1 MPGLFLHSAD
11 ALCLGLYSARMSN
24 HPFPWREAFLASLR
38 DRPIVQCACDAVGIN
53 RSTAYRARK
62 DDEAF
67 AEAWDDAM
75 ETGIDRAEAEA
86 FRRGVVGFQE
96 PVIHQGRLQFVYE
109 RYLDDEG
116 KEQWRLKLDANGQP
130 VPLTVTKA
138 SDAMLSLY
146 LKGRR
151 RAFSTERTELTGADG
166 GALQVDESKR
176 AARIAQLMAIAQ
188 QRKDNPVDDD
198 FI

>member
-1 MPGLFLHSAD
+1 MAQGPAPKVR
-11 ALCLGLYSARMSN
+11 RMSH
-24 HPFPWREAFLASLR
+24 HPFPWRDAFLAALR
-38 DRPIVQCACDAVGIN
+38 QRPIVQCACDAVGVN

-67 AEAWDDAM
+67 AEDWDDAM
-75 ETGIDRAEAEA
+75 ESGIDRAEAEA

-96 PVIHQGRLQFVYE
+96 PVLHQGRLQFVYE
-109 RYLDDEG
+109 RYVDDDG
-116 KEQWRLKLDANGQP
+116 NEQWRMKLDDNGQP
-130 VPLTVTKA
+130 VPLTITKT
-138 SDAMLSLY
+138 SDALLALY